1 LARDGPQANGTHVAP
16 PDIQP
21 ANEAASNGSREAA
34 VPAATPADDQPDAE
48 PDAPAVSGSDF
59 TLDDGPQGE
68 PPSAP
73 SRLQEVPMYDML
85 RKKGA
90 LFDAIHGIE
99 QRLGGPGLDGM
110 SSVARK
116 FEQLHGALR
125 TIGIEEIDAT
135 LEDIDRARRE
145 LDAMTRDL
153 TRLRQLKESLGDRV
167 PGTL

>member
-1 LARDGPQANGTHVAP
+1 MHDV
-16 PDIQP
+16 
-21 ANEAASNGSREAA
+21 
-34 VPAATPADDQPDAE
+34 
-48 PDAPAVSGSDF
+48 
-59 TLDDGPQGE
+59 
-68 PPSAP
+68 
-73 SRLQEVPMYDML
+73 L

-90 LFDAIHGIE
+90 LFDAVRAIE
-99 QRLGGPGLDGM
+99 QRLGGPGPDGM

-116 FEQLHGALR
+116 FEQLHGALG

-167 PGTL
+167 PGSL